1 MLKEMKVWV
10 IELTENFRFELLEIN
25 LDNNI
30 DKKRNKIRI
39 MKITSNL
46 RFSSS
51 QTQRNSFNLS
61 KKIDSSKIFQKESKK
76 KSSLNKKNII

>member
-1 MLKEMKVWV
+1 MRIK
-10 IELTENFRFELLEIN
+10 INTGNFRRKLPEIN
-25 LDNNI
+25 LDKNI

-51 QTQRNSFNLS
+51 KTQRNSFNLS